1 MQKYVKTIGDERL
14 TKVPNDLDLKPY
26 RDEHDDDLL
35 RRMLTSVKAGKAPKG
50 LHVRD
55 LAEAIV
61 ATARE
66 PLLILS
72 ADLRVRR
79 ANRAFFESFP
89 DLKFTTERL
98 LIDGNQVVQISTME
112 GTDIGGFMG
121 LEPKGRSFK
130 VPAVFFYELRDGLI
144 ARERRI
150 YDFTGMLVQVG
161 VLKAKPV

>member
-1 MQKYVKTIGDERL
+1 M
-14 TKVPNDLDLKPY
+14 KPEQVNPV
-26 RDEHDDDLL
+26 RAKSLGNISRAGIEALFA
-35 RRMLTSVKAGKAPKG
+35 RRQ
-50 LHVRD
+50 
-55 LAEAIV
+55 EAIDNLDAAALSLDYADDCVVESPV
-61 ATARE
+61 AGGILAGRDQVERAR
-66 PLLILS
+66 
-72 ADLRVRR
+72 
-79 ANRAFFESFP
+79 RAFFESFP
-89 DLKFTTERL
+89 DLKFTTDRL
-98 LIDGNQVVQISTME
+98 LIDGNHVVQISTME

>member
-1 MQKYVKTIGDERL
+1 M
-14 TKVPNDLDLKPY
+14 KPEQVNPV
-26 RDEHDDDLL
+26 RAKSLGNISRAGIEALFA
-35 RRMLTSVKAGKAPKG
+35 RRQ
-50 LHVRD
+50 
-55 LAEAIV
+55 EAIDNLDAAALSLDYIEDCVVESPV
-61 ATARE
+61 AGGILTGRDQVERAR
-66 PLLILS
+66 
-72 ADLRVRR
+72 
-79 ANRAFFESFP
+79 RAFFESFP

-98 LIDGNQVVQISTME
+98 LIDGNHVVQISTME

>member
-1 MQKYVKTIGDERL
+1 M
-14 TKVPNDLDLKPY
+14 KPEQVNPV
-26 RDEHDDDLL
+26 RAKSLGNISRAGIEALFA
-35 RRMLTSVKAGKAPKG
+35 RRQ
-50 LHVRD
+50 
-55 LAEAIV
+55 EAIDNLDAAALSLDYIEDCV
-61 ATARE
+61 VESPAAGGILTGRDQVERARR
-66 PLLILS
+66 S
-72 ADLRVRR
+72 
-79 ANRAFFESFP
+79 FFDSFP
-89 DLKFTTERL
+89 DLKFTTDRL
-98 LIDGNQVVQISTME
+98 LIDGNHVVQISTME

>member
-1 MQKYVKTIGDERL
+1 MNGENHG
-14 TKVPNDLDLKPY
+14 P
-26 RDEHDDDLL
+26 
-35 RRMLTSVKAGKAPKG
+35 
-50 LHVRD
+50 
-55 LAEAIV
+55 V
-61 ATARE
+61 ATGRISGTSRTSIEAFFARRQE
-66 PLLILS
+66 ALDNLDAAALSLDYVEDCVVESPAAGGILNGRDQVER
-72 ADLRVRR
+72 ARR
-79 ANRAFFESFP
+79 SFFESFP

-98 LIDGNQVVQISTME
+98 LIDGNQVVQITTME

-130 VPAVFFYELRDGLI
+130 VPAVYFYELRDGLI

>member
-1 MQKYVKTIGDERL
+1 MSDQNR
-14 TKVPNDLDLKPY
+14 
-26 RDEHDDDLL
+26 EHVATRPTSAMSRAGIEALFA
-35 RRMLTSVKAGKAPKG
+35 RRQ
-50 LHVRD
+50 
-55 LAEAIV
+55 EAIDNLDAATLSLDYAEDCVVESPV
-61 ATARE
+61 AGGILTGRDQVERAR
-66 PLLILS
+66 
-72 ADLRVRR
+72 
-79 ANRAFFESFP
+79 RAFFESFP

-150 YDFTGMLVQVG
+150 YDFTGMLVRVG